1 MIVQRVHNNKK
12 QRHTQIKV
20 VTRWDYTE
28 EVPPAFKRLMSL
40 LLQKGNEGKREV
52 SDDRHKL

>member
-28 EVPPAFKRLMSL
+28 EPSPAFKRLMSL
-40 LLQKGNEGKREV
+40 LLQKGKERKREV
-52 SDDRHKL
+52 ADDS

>member
-1 MIVQRVHNNKK
+1 MIAQRVHNNKN
-12 QRHTQIKV
+12 QRNSQIKV

-40 LLQKGNEGKREV
+40 LLQKGNKKKREV
-52 SDDRHKL
+52 NDD